1 MTGDMMKSDKKRAN
15 PARSW
20 LGGTFWRPRAWRVRE
35 STMIMRVKLVRMINS
50 EGATAR
56 SVRPMMMTRLVL
68 GLPAPPPRLID
79 IVPPELVPVPEVGCA
94 GVAGVAGVEGATAVT
109 WVWVGPLPVV

>member
-1 MTGDMMKSDKKRAN
+1 MMKSDKKRAN

-35 STMIMRVKLVRMINS
+35 STMIIRVKLVSMMS
-50 EGATAR
+50 SAGATAR
-56 SVRPMMMTRLVL
+56 RVRPMMMTRLVL

-79 IVPPELVPVPEVGCA
+79 IVPPELVAVPEVGCV
-94 GVAGVAGVEGATAVT
+94 GVAGAAGVEGGSAVT
-109 WVWVGPLPVV
+109 WVWVGPPPVV